1 MKKLRAKIT
10 KDILCLDLRRVKFH
24 SMQGESN
31 QSWRV
36 FLRNITP
43 LE

>member
-10 KDILCLDLRRVKFH
+10 KDILCLDLQWVKFH
-24 SMQGESN
+24 SVQGESN
-31 QSWRV
+31 QPWQV
-36 FLRNITP
+36 FQRNITP